1 MAYDPKTSSALTNKL
16 RSDVDGLLI
25 RSAILEVQYPTG
37 TDGGSATHTITAD
50 STEYT
55 ADLTSVTADQ
65 TNTTWSPRPLNTV
78 TYDDGDTVEMLSGNV
93 FTLEPGI
100 YKIKAVFVFHHT
112 GPTRLQLWN
121 GTDQVSECYGLNG
134 NFQANVQGV
143 LDINAIVRPRK
154 RTSYQI
160 RYQVGD
166 ERADDGLGVATDFA
180 DVPEQYGCVEITRL
194 NRLKPD

>member
-1 MAYDPKTSSALTNKL
+1 MAYDPKTNTSLVNKL

-25 RSAILEVQYPTG
+25 REAILEVQFPSG
-37 TDGGSATHTITAD
+37 TDGGSAIHTITAD
-50 STEYT
+50 STLYT

-78 TYDDGDTVEMLSGNV
+78 TYDDGDTVEQLAGNV

-112 GPTRLQLWN
+112 EMTRMQLWN
-121 GTDQVSECYGLNG
+121 GTDQIVECYGLNG
-134 NFQANVQGV
+134 DFKANQQGV
-143 LDINAIVRPRK
+143 LDLNAIVRPKK

-160 RYQVGD
+160 RYQVQN
-166 ERADDGLGVATDFA
+166 EHMNNGLGQSTDFA
-180 DVPEQYGCVEITRL
+180 GVPEQYGCVEITRL